1 MNQTEVLSPPAADT
15 VRETLAECRAAT
27 LPALRTAVEGLHP
40 RLARISAYHLGWCLP
55 DGTPTDGHTGKML
68 RAALAMLAARAFG
81 ASTASAVPGAV
92 AVELVHNFSLLH
104 DDLMDADE
112 LRRGRPTAWV
122 AFGRGPAVLA
132 GDALLSQALRVVTEV
147 RGTPVQPATGAIT
160 SAVDAII
167 QGQAA
172 DLELDGY
179 PVDEVDTDD
188 YLAACAKTS
197 GLLGGCLEVGAA
209 LAHAP
214 APAARMLRSAAWD
227 LGVAWQI
234 ADDIESLWGD
244 PTASGKDAYGDLRS
258 GKRTYPVIAALRSD
272 TPAASRLAVR
282 LSATEA
288 PAEAELAALAGLVM
302 EAGGRAEAERT
313 ARRYLDQALHTLSRA
328 GGEAAAVDT
337 LTALFRH
344 VLARHQQWTTRVP
357 TAPTAEGAVR

>member
-1 MNQTEVLSPPAADT
+1 MNQTEVLSAPAADT
-15 VRETLAECRAAT
+15 VTETLAECRAAT
-27 LPALRTAVEGLHP
+27 VPALRTVVEALHP
-40 RLARISAYHLGWCLP
+40 RLARISAYHLGWCRP
-55 DGTPTDGHTGKML
+55 DGTPADGHAGKML

-92 AVELVHNFSLLH
+92 AAELVHNFSLLH

-112 LRRGRPTAWV
+112 LRRGRSTAWV
-122 AFGRGPAVLA
+122 VFGRGPAVLA

-147 RGTPVQPATGAIT
+147 RGTAGQPATEVMT

-172 DLELDGY
+172 DLELDGL
-179 PVDEVDTDD
+179 PVDDVDTDD
-188 YLAACAKTS
+188 YLTACAKTS
-197 GLLGGCLEVGAA
+197 GLLGGCLEVGAV

-244 PTASGKDAYGDLRS
+244 PAASGKDSYGDLRS
-258 GKRTYPVIAALRSD
+258 GKRTYPVIAALRSE
-272 TPAASRLAVR
+272 TAAGSRLAAR
-282 LSATEA
+282 LSATET
-288 PAEAELAALAGLVM
+288 PAEDELAALAGLVE
-302 EAGGRAEAERT
+302 EAGGRAAAERA
-313 ARRYLDQALHTLSRA
+313 ARRYLDRALHSLSRA
-328 GGEAAAVDT
+328 GGESGAVDI

-344 VLARHQQWTTRVP
+344 VLARHERWITRVP
-357 TAPTAEGAVR
+357 TAPATKGAAR

>member
-147 RGTPVQPATGAIT
+147 RGIPVQPATAAIT

-214 APAARMLRSAAWD
+214 APATRMLRSAAWD

-244 PTASGKDAYGDLRS
+244 PTASGKDAWGDLRS

-328 GGEAAAVDT
+328 GGEAAAVGT
-337 LTALFRH
+337 LNALFRH

-357 TAPTAEGAVR
+357 TAPATEGAVL

>member
-1 MNQTEVLSPPAADT
+1 MNQTEVLSAPAADT
-15 VRETLAECRAAT
+15 VTETLAECRAAT
-27 LPALRTAVEGLHP
+27 VPALRTVVEALHP
-40 RLARISAYHLGWCLP
+40 RLARISAYHLGWCRP
-55 DGTPTDGHTGKML
+55 DGTPADGHAGKML

-112 LRRGRPTAWV
+112 LRRGRSTAWV
-122 AFGRGPAVLA
+122 VFGRGPAVLA

-147 RGTPVQPATGAIT
+147 RGTAGQPATEVMT
-160 SAVDAII
+160 SAVNAII

-172 DLELDGY
+172 DLELDGL

-188 YLAACAKTS
+188 YLTACAKTS
-197 GLLGGCLEVGAA
+197 GLLGGCLEVGAV

-244 PTASGKDAYGDLRS
+244 PAASGKDSYGDLRS
-258 GKRTYPVIAALRSD
+258 GKRTYPVIAALRSE
-272 TPAASRLAVR
+272 TAAGSRLAAR
-282 LSATEA
+282 LSATET
-288 PAEAELAALAGLVM
+288 PAEDELAALAGLVE
-302 EAGGRAEAERT
+302 EAGGRAAAERA
-313 ARRYLDQALHTLSRA
+313 ARRYLDQALHSLSRA
-328 GGEAAAVDT
+328 GGEAGAVDI

-344 VLARHQQWTTRVP
+344 VLARHERWTTRVP
-357 TAPTAEGAVR
+357 TAPATKGAAR